1 MEMSKATEL
10 AEALNARAVDDLNFL
25 RDAAAELRRLD
36 SVNRELLGALKK
48 LLPLAVDSKM
58 RPEFDLDIL
67 YARAAIAKA
76 EGE

>member
-67 YARAAIAKA
+67 DARAAIAKA